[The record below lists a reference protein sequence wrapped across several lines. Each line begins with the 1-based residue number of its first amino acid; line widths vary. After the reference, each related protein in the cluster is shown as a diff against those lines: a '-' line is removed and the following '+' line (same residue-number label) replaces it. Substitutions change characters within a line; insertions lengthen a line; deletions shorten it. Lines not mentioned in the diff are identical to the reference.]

1 MVEAGSGGGGEG
13 HASVKKVAFVRS
25 SVARVAAMEEE
36 DGMGGVFQK
45 SFGEKRFAAA
55 PAIGRPVNEF
65 SPPKGSLSIQ
75 AR

>member
-1 MVEAGSGGGGEG
+1 
-13 HASVKKVAFVRS
+13 
-25 SVARVAAMEEE
+25 MEEE
-36 DGMGGVFQK
+36 EEEEEEGVMRALRKLRSFARPSLGWRRWKRETEWAEFSRK
-45 SFGEKRFAAA
+45 SFAEKRFAAA